1 MNQQRSIDDPR
12 VLIHQQVLIRHR
24 QFVPREIDVLW
35 PLVKQKNILI
45 QEFPQLKNPQGSV
58 STSC

>member
-35 PLVKQKNILI
+35 PLVKRKKYIDTG
-45 QEFPQLKNPQGSV
+45 FPSIEKSPRFG
-58 STSC
+58 